1 MKYKLFPAPIFK
13 HFIQSNPPTIVK
25 LKSLGRVWSGQLPH
39 KNGAISFHLASRP
52 YDNFKISP
60 NLSACSSKS
69 YKYDKYDKT
78 TYCVFPYC

>member
-25 LKSLGRVWSGQLPH
+25 LKSLDRVSRGQLLH
-39 KNGAISFHLASRP
+39 KNGPISFHLASRP
-52 YDNFKISP
+52 YNNFKISP

-69 YKYDKYDKT
+69 YKYEKYDKT
-78 TYCVFPYC
+78 TYRVSPYC

>member
-1 MKYKLFPAPIFK
+1 MKYKLFSAPIFK

-25 LKSLGRVWSGQLPH
+25 LKSLGRVWRGQLPH
-39 KNGAISFHLASRP
+39 KNGDISFHLASRP